1 MKVLS
6 IIEPWGTLIAE
17 NQKLIETRS
26 WATKYRGELYFHTS
40 SKKINL
46 KDIKVKELLSFIPD
60 LKINYG
66 HIILKCEL
74 VDCIYMDQKFIEEI
88 KKNPKEYICGEYSIG
103 RYAWVLKNIQKIEK
117 PIPAKGHL
125 NIWNFEIK

>member
-1 MKVLS
+1 VKVLS

-40 SKKINL
+40 SKKVKISDPKIKNL
-46 KDIKVKELLSFIPD
+46 LTLIPSIEL
-60 LKINYG
+60 KYG
-66 HIILKCEL
+66 YIIFKCEL
-74 VDCIYMDQKFIEEI
+74 VDCIYMDEKFIEEI
-88 KKNPKEYICGEYSIG
+88 KKNPTEYICGEYSVG
-103 RYAWVLKNIQKIEK
+103 RYAWVLKNVQKLEE

-125 NIWNFEIK
+125 NIWNFEI